1 MVCLALVAIDQVQLL
16 LEIEFFL
23 NIQPFV
29 VKEVL
34 VIVLDFVYQKI
45 QIQIEVVF
53 SKEHVL
59 MAKKEHLL
67 INYKTKLIYR

>member
-1 MVCLALVAIDQVQLL
+1 VVCLALVAIDQVQLL

-59 MAKKEHLL
+59 MAKKNRTF
-67 INYKTKLIYR
+67 INPL

>member
-1 MVCLALVAIDQVQLL
+1 VAIDQVQLL

-34 VIVLDFVYQKI
+34 VIALDFVYQKI

-59 MAKKEHLL
+59 MAKKNRTF
-67 INYKTKLIYR
+67 INPL

>member
-1 MVCLALVAIDQVQLL
+1 VVCLALVAIDQVQFL

-59 MAKKEHLL
+59 MAKK
-67 INYKTKLIYR
+67 KTNIY

>member
-1 MVCLALVAIDQVQLL
+1 VVCLALVAIDQVQLL

-59 MAKKEHLL
+59 MAKKNRTF
-67 INYKTKLIYR
+67 INSL

>member
-1 MVCLALVAIDQVQLL
+1 VAIDQVQLL

-59 MAKKEHLL
+59 MAKKNRTF
-67 INYKTKLIYR
+67 INPL